1 MLDKSLYNG
10 SSTSATPLFSGDGL
24 LPNLNRFVRLL
35 RSHGISVPIS
45 SVLDAL
51 KGLSLI
57 DIARVQHFYNLLR
70 CNFIHKQEELDQFDK
85 LFWQFWF
92 YRVSAHRKGV
102 SEPETGAEAETGA
115 AAAEDLSPT
124 DQGDVN
130 ATAQPPAATPPM
142 TYSPLSTTTQSTQKL
157 PLPEISKSF
166 YESIVRLLDRLTRR
180 TSRRYRYSVRGKDI
194 SLARILRKNMQ
205 FGGELLLLDFKRK
218 KTKRRRVVFFCDVSG
233 SMDIFTLMILQFVHV
248 LGRILPDTEIF
259 FFSTLLTRATSLF
272 QARDFSSALERI
284 PQMVS
289 NWGGG
294 TRIGYCLKSFND
306 LYTLNTH
313 SSRTIA
319 IIFSDGWDR
328 GEIDLLRHQMTR
340 LHHKVHK
347 IIWLNPL
354 LGTRDYQPIC
364 RGMKTALPFLDYLLP
379 AGHLYDL
386 QQFEKTLE
394 KMLV

>member
-1 MLDKSLYNG
+1 MLGKSPDKDL
-10 SSTSATPLFSGDGL
+10 SSSAAPLFSGDGL
-24 LPNLNRFVRLL
+24 LPNLNRFVGLL
-35 RSHGISVPIS
+35 RRHGISVPIA

-57 DIARVQHFYNLLR
+57 DISCVQHFHDLLR

-85 LFWQFWF
+85 LFGQFWF
-92 YRVSAHRKGV
+92 YRESAHHQGV
-102 SEPETGAEAETGA
+102 SEPETGGEAKTAA
-115 AAAEDLSPT
+115 AAAEDLSPADPGET
-124 DQGDVN
+124 N
-130 ATAQPPAATPPM
+130 ETAQPPAATPPM
-142 TYSPLSTTTQSTQKL
+142 TYSPLSATTQNTLKL
-157 PLPEISKSF
+157 PRPEISKSF
-166 YESIVRLLDRLTRR
+166 YESIERLLDRLTRR
-180 TSRRYRYSVRGKDI
+180 TSRRYRYTVRGKNI

-218 KTKRRRVVFFCDVSG
+218 KTKRRRIVFFCDVSG

-248 LGRILPDTEIF
+248 LGRIMPDTEIF

-272 QARDFSSALERI
+272 QAGDFSDTLQRI

-306 LYTLNTH
+306 LYALDTL

-340 LHHKVHK
+340 LRHKVHK

>member
-1 MLDKSLYNG
+1 MLGKSFDKD
-10 SSTSATPLFSGDGL
+10 SSSNAAPLFSGDGL
-24 LPNLNRFVRLL
+24 LPNLTRFVRLL
-35 RSHGISVPIS
+35 RSHGISVPIA

-57 DIARVQHFYNLLR
+57 DISRVQHFHDLLR
-70 CNFIHKQEELDQFDK
+70 CNFIHKQEDLDQFDK
-85 LFWQFWF
+85 LFGQFWF
-92 YRVSAHRKGV
+92 YRESTHRKGV
-102 SEPETGAEAETGA
+102 SEPETGGEAETEA

-124 DQGDVN
+124 DPGDTN
-130 ATAQPPAATPPM
+130 EIAPPPDATPPM
-142 TYSPLSTTTQSTQKL
+142 TYSPLSTTTQSMQKL

-166 YESIVRLLDRLTRR
+166 YESIERLLERLARR
-180 TSRRYRYSVRGKDI
+180 TSRRYRYTVHGKDI

-205 FGGELLLLDFKRK
+205 FGGELLLLNFKRK
-218 KTKRRRVVFFCDVSG
+218 KTKRRRIVFFCDVSG

-248 LGRILPDTEIF
+248 LERIMPDTEIF
-259 FFSTLLTRATSLF
+259 FFSTLLTRATALF
-272 QARDFSSALERI
+272 QARDFSDTLKRI

-294 TRIGYCLKSFND
+294 TRIGHCFKSFND
-306 LYTLNTH
+306 LYALKTF
-313 SSRTIA
+313 SSSTIA

-340 LHHKVHK
+340 LRHKVHK

-354 LGTRDYQPIC
+354 LGTRDYQPVC

-394 KMLV
+394 KILV

>member
-1 MLDKSLYNG
+1 MLDKSFNNA
-10 SSTSATPLFSGDGL
+10 SSSNAAPLFSGDGL

-35 RSHGISVPIS
+35 RSHGIPVPTA

-51 KGLSLI
+51 NGLSLI
-57 DIARVQHFYNLLR
+57 DISRVQHFHDLLR
-70 CNFIHKQEELDQFDK
+70 CNFIHNQEDLDQFDK
-85 LFWQFWF
+85 LFGQFWF
-92 YRVSAHRKGV
+92 YRKSTHRKGV
-102 SEPETGAEAETGA
+102 SDPEIEGETENA
-115 AAAEDLSPT
+115 AAAIEDLSP
-124 DQGDVN
+124 DDPGDAN
-130 ATAQPPAATPPM
+130 ETAQPPEATPPM
-142 TYSPLSTTTQSTQKL
+142 TYSPLSANTQSTQL

-166 YESIVRLLDRLTRR
+166 YESIERLLERLTRR
-180 TSRRYRYSVRGKDI
+180 TSRRYRYTVRGKDI

-205 FGGELLLLDFKRK
+205 FGGELLLFDFKRK

-248 LGRILPDTEIF
+248 LGRVIPDTEIF

-272 QARDFSSALERI
+272 QTGDFSDTLKRI
-284 PQMVS
+284 PPMVS

-306 LYTLNTH
+306 LYALNTLA
-313 SSRTIA
+313 SRAIA

-328 GEIDLLRHQMTR
+328 GEIDLLRHQMSR
-340 LHHKVHK
+340 LRHKVHK
-347 IIWLNPL
+347 IVWLNPL

-364 RGMKTALPFLDYLLP
+364 RGMKTALPFLDHLLP